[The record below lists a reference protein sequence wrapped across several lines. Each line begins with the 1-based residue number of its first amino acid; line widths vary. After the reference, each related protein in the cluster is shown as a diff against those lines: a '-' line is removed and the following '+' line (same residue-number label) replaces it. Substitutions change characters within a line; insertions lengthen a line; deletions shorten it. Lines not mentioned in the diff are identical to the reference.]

1 MMPLRYGSVCSGI
14 EAASVA
20 FEPLGWQPVFFSEID
35 KDASAVLAAHYGSN
49 MPGRPLAQNGVPN
62 HGDFTKIQAD
72 AGPIDLLVGGTPCQ
86 DFSIAGQRAGL
97 DGERGNLTRE
107 FANLAERLG
116 PKWLVWENV
125 PGVFSLNKGRD
136 FGAVLACFAGY
147 ERQVF
152 EPPADGWKSAG
163 VTEPANASSY
173 GLAWRVLDA
182 QYVRVDG
189 FPRAVPQRRRRLFI
203 VGYLGDWRPA
213 AAVLFEREGLCG
225 QALPRRQ
232 PWESTARTVKISPS
246 GGHYTGVAPTLD
258 ARCKDGPIRNQIGL
272 AVMEPIAARMVAFGE
287 YEVDG
292 SASTLKSRDNKDATD
307 LIATPVTG
315 FSIKGYGEFVEGVPT
330 LRACGGDASG
340 GSESIVTVCFDSKG
354 SEVAN
359 KCDGASLALR
369 AMNSTTGKNNGGG
382 QLAIAS
388 LSNARDW
395 GVRRLTPKECERL
408 QGFPDDWTL
417 VLNGRGKPMADGPR
431 YRMLGNSMAVNCM
444 RWIGQRIELMRSI
457 LESHC
462 QE

>member
-1 MMPLRYGSVCSGI
+1 MTKPFTYGSVCSGI

-49 MPGRPLAQNGVPN
+49 MPERPLAQNGVSN

-107 FANLAERLG
+107 FADLAERLG

-147 ERQVF
+147 DGQVF

-189 FPRAVPQRRRRLFI
+189 FPSAVPQRRRRVFI

-225 QALPRRQ
+225 HPPPCRQ
-232 PWESTARTVKISPS
+232 PRESNARTVEIGPS
-246 GGHYTGVAPTLD
+246 GGHHTGVAPTLD

-287 YEVDG
+287 YAVDG
-292 SASTLKSRDNKDATD
+292 SASTLKSRDRKDATD
-307 LIATPVTG
+307 LIAMP
-315 FSIKGYGEFVEGVPT
+315 
-330 LRACGGDASG
+330 
-340 GSESIVTVCFDSKG
+340 VCFDSKG

-369 AMNSTTGKNNGGG
+369 AMNSTTGKDNGGG

-388 LSNARDW
+388 LSKAREW

-417 VLNGRGKPMADGPR
+417 VSNGRGKPMADGPR

-457 LESHC
+457 LESRR
-462 QE
+462 QA